1 MSDYWFR
8 PKRFGWGVSPTTWQ
22 GWLATLI
29 VVTLGIAVAMLA
41 RRFGS
46 AFLALLIPV
55 TAIFIAL
62 CIAKTEGGMRWRWGR
77 ED

>member
-8 PKRFGWGVSPTTWQ
+8 PKRFGLGVSPATWQ
-22 GWLATLI
+22 GWVATLI

-55 TAIFIAL
+55 IAIFIAL
-62 CIAKTEGGMRWRWGR
+62 CIAKTKGGMRWRWGC